1 MKKILIT
8 GGLGFLGSYS
18 IELWKKN
25 NWDITVIDNL
35 STNVVSPDDEIWINV
50 DRVYTFF
57 ATLKTDANN
66 EMTTVTTLYAG
77 QEGSWEVDDSIEDV
91 YKKIEKVTSSRKSI

>member
-1 MKKILIT
+1 MANFVK
-8 GGLGFLGSYS
+8 F
-18 IELWKKN
+18 KN
-25 NWDITVIDNL
+25 
-35 STNVVSPDDEIWINV
+35 SFKGNVTDEIWINV
-50 DRVYTFF
+50 DRIYTFF

-66 EMTTVTTLYAG
+66 EMTTVDAG

>member
-1 MKKILIT
+1 MANFVK
-8 GGLGFLGSYS
+8 F
-18 IELWKKN
+18 KN
-25 NWDITVIDNL
+25 
-35 STNVVSPDDEIWINV
+35 SFKGNVTDEIWINV
-50 DRVYTFF
+50 DRIYTFF

-66 EMTTVTTLYAG
+66 EMNTVTTLYAG

>member
-1 MKKILIT
+1 MANFVK
-8 GGLGFLGSYS
+8 F
-18 IELWKKN
+18 KN
-25 NWDITVIDNL
+25 
-35 STNVVSPDDEIWINV
+35 SFKGNVSDEIWINV

-57 ATLKTDANN
+57 ATLKTDENN
-66 EMTTVTTLYAG
+66 VMTTVTTLYAG

>member
-1 MKKILIT
+1 MANFVK
-8 GGLGFLGSYS
+8 F
-18 IELWKKN
+18 KN
-25 NWDITVIDNL
+25 
-35 STNVVSPDDEIWINV
+35 SFKGNVSDEIWINV

-77 QEGSWEVDDSIEDV
+77 QEGSWEVDDPISDV